1 MRRILLSRWI
11 ISGIGTA
18 LLAVLAW
25 VFGSFIPAMEGALPR
40 AAVILVLALLWA
52 AANWWLDHRRRARE
66 SALAKGVAE
75 ADPAAAASAE
85 ESAAMRERLAHA
97 LELLRRARD
106 TRGWLYEQ
114 LWYVVIGPP
123 GAGKTTAL
131 LNSGLRFPLANEMGG
146 GAVAGVGGTRLC
158 DWWFTDDA
166 VLIDTAGR
174 YTTQDS
180 DAVVDRAGWETFLQL
195 LKRTRPRQPL
205 NGAIVAIALADIAQA
220 PREERLA
227 HAAAVRRRLNE
238 LRDRLGV
245 RLPVYALFT
254 KADLIAGFSEFFDDL
269 DREKRAQVWGTT
281 FPLQQPSA
289 GPLSS
294 FDAAFR
300 QLVERLDARMLDRMQ
315 AERSPDRRALIAGFP
330 SQVASLQAPLQEFLD
345 AAFAGSRLDPA
356 PQLRGFYFASGTQEG
371 TPIDRLTGALAR
383 SFGIDQRRAPTLR
396 PEYGRGYFLS
406 RLLRQVMLGEAMLVA
421 EAPEVRR
428 RRTMMQIGGYAAVLV
443 ASLGAGGW
451 LWHADASNKAAIK
464 NLSAVMDDYRQA
476 AARFPL
482 DPVADGNLASILPL
496 LDKARALPFGSENA
510 SGGGGA
516 GLSQAAKLAVASQTV
531 YRNALQR
538 VLLPRLMWRLE
549 AQMRAALDQPDFL
562 YQATRIYLM
571 LGGQGPLDRDL
582 VSVWMKLDWER
593 AYPGPDNA
601 AVRADLARHLNAL
614 LAQPLPQIALDG
626 GLVDEAR
633 ATFSRVPVAE
643 RVYSRI
649 ELSGAAQA
657 LPPWRPSDALGAAGA
672 ELFQRGSGKPLT
684 DGIPGLFTPQGFH
697 SVLLPSVSAV
707 AKQVAAESWVLG
719 KQSEIDTSAAA
730 LQILEDAVV
739 KLYEADYARQWDAT
753 LGDLDL
759 VPFRSPQNAAQ
770 ALYVLGSPQSPM
782 RTLLTSVAQELT
794 LSAPSPAQTAT
805 TAPSAVQKA
814 AAAVPAGAA
823 SATAELQHLL
833 GVPAAAMMLPD
844 GHEIDNRYQ
853 ALRDYVRPGSGAP
866 IDLALAAINALQQNL
881 AQLAAAPAG
890 TSAPASS
897 PDPVL
902 TLRAVASQAPMP
914 VQRWLLSLAAGGAVV
929 RAGDMRQQA
938 AAAFNGADGPAQLC
952 RGAVE
957 GRYPFVRSATTD
969 TPLEDFARLFAP
981 GGQIDAFFT
990 SQLKS
995 FVNTATR
1002 VWKVQDSNG
1011 NPAPVSAADVVQFQR
1026 AAMIR
1031 RMFFAP
1037 GATTPSLR
1045 LEITPTELDPGAK
1058 QVTLDLG
1065 GSTISYTH
1073 GPLQAVQVNWP
1084 AQGGATARLVF
1095 DPPTPEGAMEASG
1108 PWALFRLLGQGEL
1121 LSDGSP
1127 DRFTLVFQQGA
1138 RRAAFTV
1145 RTSSVVNPFSAAAV
1159 LDEFRC
1165 PALR

>member
-1 MRRILLSRWI
+1 MRRIFLSRWL

-18 LLAVLAW
+18 LLAALVW
-25 VFGSFIPAMEGALPR
+25 VFAPFVPGMGGVLSR
-40 AAVILVLALLWA
+40 AAIILLLALVWA
-52 AANWWLDHRRRARE
+52 AANWWIDYSRHARE

-97 LELLRRARD
+97 LELLRRARG

-114 LWYVVIGPP
+114 PWYVVIGPP

-131 LNSGLRFPLANEMGG
+131 LNSGLRFPLVNEMGE

-158 DWWFTDDA
+158 DWWFTDHA

-180 DAVVDRAGWETFLQL
+180 DAAVDRAGWETFLQL

-205 NGAIVAIALADIAQA
+205 NGVIVAIALADIAQA

-281 FPLQQPSA
+281 FPLQQPAA
-289 GPLSS
+289 GPVSS
-294 FDAAFR
+294 FADAFLR
-300 QLVERLDARMLDRMQ
+300 LVERLDARMLDRMQ
-315 AERSPDRRALIAGFP
+315 AERSPDRRALIASFP
-330 SQVASLQAPLQEFLD
+330 SQVASFQAPMQEFLD
-345 AAFAGSRLDPA
+345 AVFAGSRLDPA

-406 RLLRQVMLGEAMLVA
+406 RLLRQVILGEAMLVA
-421 EAPEVRR
+421 EAPAVRR
-428 RRTMMQIGGYAAVLV
+428 RRTMMHVGGYAAVLL
-443 ASLGAGGW
+443 AILAAGGW
-451 LWHADASNKAAIK
+451 LWRADATNTAAIQK
-464 NLSAVMDDYRQA
+464 LSAAIDDYRQT
-476 AARFPL
+476 AARLPL

-496 LDKARALPFGSENA
+496 LDKARALPFSSDNA
-510 SGGGGA
+510 SGGGGT
-516 GLSQAAKLAVASQTV
+516 GLSQAVKLAVASQTV

-562 YQATRIYLM
+562 YQATRVYLM

-582 VSVWMKLDWER
+582 VDAWMKLDWER
-593 AYPGPDNA
+593 AYPGPEDA
-601 AVRADLARHLNAL
+601 AMRADLARHLDAL
-614 LAQPLPQIALDG
+614 LAQPLPQITLDG

-649 ELSGAAQA
+649 VPSGAAQA
-657 LPPWRPSDALGAAGA
+657 LPPWRPSDALGPAGA
-672 ELFQRGSGKPLT
+672 ELFQRGSGKKLT
-684 DGIPGLFTPQGFH
+684 DGILGLYTPQGFH
-697 SVLLPSVSAV
+697 SVLLPSLPAV

-719 KQSEIDTSAAA
+719 KQSEIDTSGPA
-730 LQILEDAVV
+730 LQRLEDAVV
-739 KLYEADYARQWDAT
+739 KLYEADYAQQWDAM

-759 VPFRSPQNAAQ
+759 APFRSPQTAAQ

-782 RTLLTSVAQELT
+782 RSLLSSMARELT
-794 LSAPSPAQTAT
+794 LSVPPSAQTAT
-805 TAPSAVQKA
+805 AAPGVVQKA
-814 AAAVPAGAA
+814 AAAVPGGAA

-833 GVPAAAMMLPD
+833 GTPAGGMMLPD

-853 ALRDYVRPGSGAP
+853 ALREYVRPGPSAP
-866 IDLALAAINALQQNL
+866 IDLALAAVNTLQQSL
-881 AQLAAAPAG
+881 AQLAATPAG
-890 TSAPASS
+890 TPAPATGADS
-897 PDPVL
+897 VL

-914 VQRWLLSLAAGGAVV
+914 VQRWLLSLATAGAVL

-957 GRYPFVRSATTD
+957 GRYPFVPNATTD
-969 TPLEDFARLFAP
+969 TPPEDFARLFAP

-990 SQLKS
+990 AQLKP
-995 FVNTATR
+995 FVNTTTR

-1011 NPAPVSAADVVQFQR
+1011 SPAPVSAADVVQFQR
-1026 AAMIR
+1026 AATIR

-1065 GSTISYTH
+1065 DSTVSYAH
-1073 GPLQAVQVNWP
+1073 GPLQGVQVNWP
-1084 AQGGATARLVF
+1084 AQGGGTARLVF
-1095 DPPTPEGAMEASG
+1095 DPPAPGGAMEATG
-1108 PWALFRLLGQGEL
+1108 PWALFRLFGQGEL
-1121 LSDGSP
+1121 LPDGSP
-1127 DRFTLVFQQGA
+1127 DRFTLVFQEGD
-1138 RRAAFTV
+1138 RRAAFAV
-1145 RTSSVVNPFSAAAV
+1145 RTSSVVNPFSAASA
-1159 LDEFRC
+1159 LHDFRC
-1165 PALR
+1165 PALQ